1 LVDRNVQTNSG
12 GKITTMKRILLSFFW
27 MLSLTFEAYASESPK
42 ILAKIPF
49 DMVGTYVVLKVKI
62 NDNPT
67 LNLLLDS
74 GIGTTLI
81 TELTPSDSIVFD
93 RSYKTILKGLGSGSD
108 IQAWVS
114 EGNTLKIG
122 KYKLKNQT
130 VMVLEAD
137 IFNLSK
143 HTGSKING
151 ILGADF
157 FENQIVQ
164 VDYTRKCI
172 YLYDTTSFRPP
183 KRFIALPISME
194 GYKMFIEV
202 PIQDASGTIHTVRML
217 IDTGAE
223 LTAWFR
229 SYGWDPVPVPSR
241 YIRGYIGRGLSGDIM
256 GSLGI
261 LSNIWVGDY
270 QLTNPIVAFPDSLS
284 ISGTNINAQRD
295 GTVGSQLLSR
305 FDLIFDQK
313 SYNMYVKPNYLFK
326 KPFPYN
332 MAGVEVIQNTE
343 IYQLPEVLNVWEN
356 SPGQEAGIQAGD
368 FILEINGTNG
378 FKITI
383 NEIKNIFETRSKSTI
398 QLILLRNGKT
408 INVKMKLKNVLQD
421 TNVGN

>member
-1 LVDRNVQTNSG
+1 
-12 GKITTMKRILLSFFW
+12 MKRILLSLIW
-27 MLSLTFEAYASESPK
+27 MLSLTFGVDASESPK
-42 ILAKIPF
+42 VLAKIPF

-62 NDNPT
+62 NNNQP

-81 TELTPSDSIVFD
+81 TELTPSDSVVFD
-93 RSYKTILKGLGSGSD
+93 KSYKTVLKGLGSGYD

-114 EGNTLKIG
+114 DSNTLKIG
-122 KYKLKNQT
+122 KYMLKEQT

-157 FENQIVQ
+157 FKNQVVQ
-164 VDYTRKCI
+164 IDYSRKCI
-172 YLYDTTSFRPP
+172 YLYDAKNFKPP
-183 KRFIALPISME
+183 KGYHTLSISME
-194 GYKMFIEV
+194 GYKMFIEL
-202 PIQDASGTIHTVRML
+202 PIQDSNGRIHAVRML

-229 SYGWDPVPVPSR
+229 SYGFDPVPVPNR
-241 YIRGYIGRGLSGDIM
+241 NIRGYIGRGLSGDIM

-261 LSNIWVGDY
+261 LNRIWVGNS

-284 ISGTNINAQRD
+284 ILGTSINAQRD

-305 FDLIFDQK
+305 FDLIFDQAENK
-313 SYNMYVKPNYLFK
+313 IYFKPNYLFK

-332 MAGVEVIQNTE
+332 MAGVEVVQDND

-356 SPGQEAGIQAGD
+356 SPGQTAGIKAGD

-378 FKITI
+378 FKISI
-383 NEIKNIFETRSKSTI
+383 NEIKNIFETRSNSTV
-398 QLILLRNGKT
+398 QLILLRGGKT
-408 INVKMKLKNVLQD
+408 LHVTLKLKNVLQEAISVSKNQSD
-421 TNVGN
+421 RRRPFQN